1 MLTIEEAR
9 AFEQIRDLVNQA
21 LKSRWNPSPANG
33 GPPYGPYVVQTFPDS
48 VVYEWDGKTWESD
61 YSVDVVDGKS
71 NVTLTDPV
79 EVAVTYA
86 PMTESADAPFAGDF
100 VPLKEKAVN
109 KKGEAQI
116 KIIQPGWGSSGYYG
130 ADMLERDGPALFKT
144 GTKMYWDH
152 PTATEEAERPE
163 RSLRDLAAE
172 LTTDARYLSN
182 GPEGAGLYADA
193 KVFEG
198 YTAAVEQMAPHIGVS
213 IRGIGK
219 AKQGVAEGRKGPII
233 EKLVAA
239 QSVDFVTEP
248 GAGGQVV
255 QLFESA
261 RRKAGTPTGDDEMD
275 EAKVQEMIEAATKP
289 LQESLTT
296 TATTLKETQT
306 ENARLR
312 EALLLRE
319 SRDFI
324 VAEVNKSSLPGITRA
339 RLAETLANECPVKEG
354 ALDREALTETVK
366 NAVEAETK
374 YLASV
379 TGSPIRGM
387 NSQTGETNAEEA
399 GKKLES
405 AFAGMGLSES
415 AAKVAAAGRN

>member
-9 AFEQIRDLVNQA
+9 AFEQTRDLVNQA
-21 LKSRWNPSPANG
+21 LKSRWNPAPSNDG
-33 GPPYGPYVVQTFPDS
+33 PYGPYVVQTFDDR
-48 VVYEWDGKTWESD
+48 VVFEWAGKTMSAD
-61 YSVDVVDGKS
+61 YTIDVADGKS
-71 NVTLTDPV
+71 EVTLSEPT
-79 EVAVTYA
+79 EVFVTYE
-86 PMTESADAPFAGDF
+86 PVTESADAPFAGDF
-100 VPLKEKAVN
+100 VPLKEKSVN

-198 YTAAVEQMAPHIGVS
+198 FVPAVEQMAPHIGVS

-239 QSVDFVTEP
+239 KSVDFVTEP

-261 RRKAGTPTGDDEMD
+261 RRKAGTPTGDDDMD
-275 EAKVQEMIEAATKP
+275 EAKVAEMIEAATKP

-319 SRDFI
+319 ARDFV
-324 VAEVNKSSLPGITRA
+324 VAEVNKSALPGITRA
-339 RLAETLANECPVKEG
+339 RLAESLGNECPVKEG
-354 ALDREALTETVK
+354 ALDREALAETVK
-366 NAVEAETK
+366 TAIEAETQ
-374 YLASV
+374 YLSKV

-387 NSQTGETNAEEA
+387 NSDSGEHNVEEA

-405 AFAGMGLSES
+405 AFAGMGLTES